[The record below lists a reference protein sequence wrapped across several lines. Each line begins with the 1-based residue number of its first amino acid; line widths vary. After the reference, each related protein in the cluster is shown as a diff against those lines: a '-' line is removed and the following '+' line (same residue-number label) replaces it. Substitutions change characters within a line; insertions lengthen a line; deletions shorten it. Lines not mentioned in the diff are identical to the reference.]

1 MELNIAVVDDT
12 SSDVLRLNNFIRNW
26 AYGSSCELGVIQSY
40 ASGEEM
46 LKDFV
51 PKAFHI
57 VFMDIIMGDMNGVE
71 TAQQLRLED
80 TELLIVFMTTSSEYA
95 FKTFPIHP
103 FDYVMKPYHQKEV
116 EKVLD
121 EAVRILTATDPI
133 VTIKVPHAEYKIPM
147 RLISSV
153 VSNRNHT
160 VEINL
165 TDGKCVVSTMTFRE
179 IEKLFAEDSRFLLC
193 NRGIILNMSQIL
205 VQEKGVFVMKDGTR
219 YPIRV
224 NGQSK
229 MTEAFSQYLI
239 SSMRAGKLRWG
250 GGVNNEDIY
259 ALRTRIS
266 DNNSRRGIHIFT
278 AD

>member
-12 SSDVLRLNNFIRNW
+12 LSDVLRLKNFIRNW
-26 AYGSSCELGVIQSY
+26 SYGSSHELGIIQSY
-40 ASGEEM
+40 TSGEEI
-46 LKDFV
+46 LKDFS
-51 PKAFHI
+51 PKIFHV

-71 TAQQLRLED
+71 TARQLRLED

-103 FDYVMKPYHQKEV
+103 FDYVLKPYNQKEV

-121 EAVRILTATDPI
+121 EAVRVLTATDPI
-133 VTIKVPHAEYKIPM
+133 VTIKVPHSEYAIPM

-153 VSNRNHT
+153 VSNNNHT

-165 TDGKCVVSTMTFRE
+165 TDGKCILSTMTFRE
-179 IEKLFAEDSRFLLC
+179 VEKLFAEDSRFLLC
-193 NRGIILNMSQIL
+193 NRGIILNMSEISA
-205 VQEKGVFVMKDGTR
+205 QEKGVFVMKDGTH

-229 MTEAFSQYLI
+229 VTEAFSQYLI
-239 SSMRAGKLRWG
+239 SNMRAGKLRG
-250 GGVNNEDIY
+250 
-259 ALRTRIS
+259 S
-266 DNNSRRGIHIFT
+266 KK
-278 AD
+278 

>member
-1 MELNIAVVDDT
+1 MELNIAIVDDT
-12 SSDVLRLNNFIRNW
+12 LSDIIRLENFLRNW
-26 AYGSSCELGVIQSY
+26 FYGSEHKLVRISSY
-40 ASGEEM
+40 ANGEEI
-46 LKDFV
+46 LKDFE
-51 PKAFHI
+51 PKMFHI
-57 VFMDIIMGDMNGVE
+57 VFMDIIMGDINGVE
-71 TAQQLRLED
+71 TARQLRLED

-103 FDYVMKPYHQKEV
+103 FDYVLKPYHQKDV
-116 EKVLD
+116 EKVLN
-121 EAVRILTATDPI
+121 EAVRVLTATDPT
-133 VTIKVPHAEYKIPM
+133 VTIKIPHSEYTIPM

-193 NRGIILNMSQIL
+193 NRGIIVNMSQISS
-205 VQEKGVFVMKDGTR
+205 QEKGVFVMKDGAR

-229 MTEAFSQYLI
+229 ITAAFSQYLI
-239 SSMRAGKLRWG
+239 SNMRAGKLPLKG
-250 GGVNNEDIY
+250 GNDK
-259 ALRTRIS
+259 
-266 DNNSRRGIHIFT
+266 
-278 AD
+278 